1 MGPSPTVT
9 VSVTRQFA
17 ATTEQVFDAWLDP
30 AMIGKF
36 MFGPQLRDEEVV
48 HLKVDARIGG
58 TFSFLVRRQGTEID
72 HVGHYREL
80 DRPRR
85 LVFTWGVTGSSAEE
99 SVVCIDITATGTGSQ
114 LTLTHEMD
122 SKWAEYASRTE
133 AGWTKMLGAL
143 AAALG

>member
-1 MGPSPTVT
+1 MSPSPTVT
-9 VSVTRQFA
+9 ISVTRQFA
-17 ATTEQVFDAWLDP
+17 ATPEQVFDAWLDP
-30 AMIGKF
+30 VMIGKF
-36 MFGPQLRDEEVV
+36 MFGPQLRDEEVL
-48 HLKVDARIGG
+48 HLKVDARVGG
-58 TFSFLVRRQGTEID
+58 TFSFLVRRQGADID

-99 SVVCIDITATGTGSQ
+99 SCVSIEIAATGTGSQ

-133 AGWTKMLGAL
+133 AGWAKMLGAL
-143 AAALG
+143 AVAIG